1 MANKNQGSSK
11 TPKPRTNKSQK
22 FRNLYDE
29 GLSIAQIAKQENE
42 YYSFVH
48 RVIRKY
54 QAQLEEVPQN
64 PASTNG
70 KAKKKQ
76 IEELIVQDY
85 SVDDILK
92 TLELP
97 EEDRSLVYTTA
108 KKYKKAKK
116 KKVEA

>member
-1 MANKNQGSSK
+1 MANK
-11 TPKPRTNKSQK
+11 PKTNKSQK

-48 RVIRKY
+48 RVIRRHQK
-54 QAQLEEVPQN
+54 AQQKQEPT
-64 PASTNG
+64 ASNG

-76 IEELIVQDY
+76 IEELIIQDY

-92 TLELP
+92 ALELP
-97 EEDRSLVYTTA
+97 EEDRSLVYTIA
-108 KKYKKAKK
+108 KKYKAKK
-116 KKVEA
+116 SKKVTA